1 MGWTR
6 VIAEKNRSD
15 ASWSRLP
22 CLPHLTLLSTSERD
36 GSCGGS
42 FLASYVDD
50 GELNHLNQF
59 ELNYY
64 CLFIERGEI
73 ISLII
78 RDINICQNNGLKDL
92 NN

>member
-6 VIAEKNRSD
+6 VFAKKKQSD

-22 CLPHLTLLSTSERD
+22 RLYHLNLIYTSERD
-36 GSCGGS
+36 CSCGGS

-50 GELNHLNQF
+50 GELNLNQL

-64 CLFIERGEI
+64 YLFIEI

-78 RDINICQNNGLKDL
+78 RDIDQMVLKI
-92 NN
+92 

>member
-50 GELNHLNQF
+50 GQLNLNQL
-59 ELNYY
+59 ELYY
-64 CLFIERGEI
+64 YYLFIERGEI

-78 RDINICQNNGLKDL
+78 RDIDICQNNGLKDI